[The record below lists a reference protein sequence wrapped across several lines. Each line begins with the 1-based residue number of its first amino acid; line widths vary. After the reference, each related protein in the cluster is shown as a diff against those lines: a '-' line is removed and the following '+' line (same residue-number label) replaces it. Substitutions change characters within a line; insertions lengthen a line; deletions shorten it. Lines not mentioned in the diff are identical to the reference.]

1 MINQYCHVA
10 SGSLGGKRTYKK
22 YFDYNFG
29 VNFKKNFFFRFELVY
44 VFLLTSAHT

>member
-1 MINQYCHVA
+1 MINQYCHVAVA

-29 VNFKKNFFFRFELVY
+29 VNFKKNFFLDLNSY
-44 VFLLTSAHT
+44 VFLLT